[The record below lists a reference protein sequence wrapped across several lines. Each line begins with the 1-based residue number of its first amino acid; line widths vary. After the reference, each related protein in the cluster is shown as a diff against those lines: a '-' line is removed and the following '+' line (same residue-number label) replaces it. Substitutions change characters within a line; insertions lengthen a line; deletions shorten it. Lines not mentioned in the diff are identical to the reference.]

1 MLQLS
6 LKGKSLDEIHQLIS
20 LALMQTQIVNGAKNP
35 QFWMAADFFGGDFF
49 YNSLHLKTGWEE

>member
-20 LALMQTQIVNGAKNP
+20 SALMQTQIVNGTKNP

-49 YNSLHLKTGWEE
+49 TIRYI